1 MEQNRKQ
8 HREELKA
15 GYIELALGMQ
25 PNAFIAL
32 ATNDYG
38 DIPEMTRLIGKFCGM
53 VDRDLL
59 GHKWHTLPAEKR
71 LNGIFFIEH
80 VATNIHAHGILRF
93 PDGVDADLRLLTERK
108 WNRLTKAGSTDFK
121 PFSDT
126 ERCIGYCT
134 KEMKSFL
141 FDGDQVVIASQFMA
155 H

>member
-1 MEQNRKQ
+1 MENNSKQ
-8 HREELKA
+8 HRDRLQA

-25 PNAFIAL
+25 PNAFVSL

-38 DIPEMTRLIGKFCGM
+38 DIPEMTRLIGRFCGM

-59 GHKWHTLPAEKR
+59 GHKWHTLPAEQR

-93 PDGVDADLRLLTERK
+93 PDAADADLRLLTERK
-108 WNRLTKAGSTDFK
+108 WSRLTKAGSTAFK
-121 PFSDT
+121 LFCDT
-126 ERCIGYCT
+126 ERCISYCT

-141 FDGDQVVIASQFMA
+141 FNGDQVVLARQFMT